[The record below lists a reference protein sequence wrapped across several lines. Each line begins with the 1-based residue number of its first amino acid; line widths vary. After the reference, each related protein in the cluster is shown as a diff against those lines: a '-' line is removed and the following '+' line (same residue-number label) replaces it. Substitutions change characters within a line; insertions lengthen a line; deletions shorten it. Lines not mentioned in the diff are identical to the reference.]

1 MNALIAAD
9 SSRLDKE
16 SKSLEL
22 VSIEL
27 NSIDAATWKDYE
39 YLLKLTL
46 QNNNL
51 TTLSRHYFNNLSN
64 LNTLLI
70 KKNRQVTYL
79 DADVFAEMPSLTL
92 LDLTENALV
101 SLSASAFSGLTLL
114 TRLILNKNSLSTLSA
129 GVFDPLQNICVI
141 SMTDNSFKNSSESS
155 ITAALSSMTNSKLV
169 TVYLGA
175 NPIWS
180 SSTLTSPAICGTNKN
195 CVIDFILN

>member
-1 MNALIAAD
+1 MKALIAAD

-22 VSIEL
+22 VSIKI
-27 NSIDAATWKDYE
+27 NRIDAATWKDYD

-51 TTLSRHYFNNLSN
+51 TTLSRHYFNNLIY

-79 DADVFAEMPSLTL
+79 DANVFAEMPSLTL

-101 SLSASAFSGLTLL
+101 TLSASAFSGLTLL
-114 TRLILNKNSLSTLSA
+114 TRVILNKNS
-129 GVFDPLQNICVI
+129 FE
-141 SMTDNSFKNSSESS
+141 NSSQSS

-169 TVYLGA
+169 TVYLGE
-175 NPIWS
+175 NPFWS
-180 SSTLTSPAICGTNKN
+180 NSSLTASAFCGTNKN
-195 CVIDFILN
+195 CAIDFIFNKF